1 MEYENK
7 GTARKQKIRLVYIL
21 SRVRSEDGGGGMK
34 GIDACNECAY
44 YDIKRDFCTK
54 GAIDGGYSSNMFFE
68 DCPLP
73 DVEPVKNGACL
84 ECGMDWSKP
93 NYCPRCGAR
102 WRK

>member
-1 MEYENK
+1 M
-7 GTARKQKIRLVYIL
+7 

-34 GIDACNECAY
+34 GIGACNECAY

-73 DVEPVKNGACL
+73 DVEPVKNGVCP